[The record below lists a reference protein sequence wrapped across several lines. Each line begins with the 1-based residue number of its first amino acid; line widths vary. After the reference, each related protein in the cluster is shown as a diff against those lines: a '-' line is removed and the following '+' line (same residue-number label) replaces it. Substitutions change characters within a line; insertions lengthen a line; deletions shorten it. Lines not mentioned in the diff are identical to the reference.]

1 MKSKI
6 IYIILIFFF
15 YKNFLYAQ
23 DLYSFETKSIEI
35 IENGKLV
42 KAKQGKAISTDKDI
56 EIIADNFQYSKTS
69 KKLEIKGNAVIL
81 INSTNL
87 RIEFDEGF
95 INQNNLLFKSQE
107 EVKLNYLSQNIQI
120 KSKSISFNRKDK
132 IIESNNKSTISDK
145 FGNKSTVDIFKYD
158 LNKNLLK
165 IKNLDFYDKDQNNFK
180 LEIAYINT
188 ETNNLYGKDVIVN
201 LNDKN
206 LKINKNNDPRLRG
219 NSVENNNEFTI
230 IKKGI
235 FTNCKKTDDCPP
247 WEISAETIL
256 HDKKKKIIKY
266 ENALLKIY
274 DRPLLFLPKFN
285 HPDPTV
291 ERQSGFLT
299 PSLNSSS
306 NQKNFLMLPYYYVI
320 SDNKDATFS
329 SRLYNNE
336 EILLQTEYRQ
346 ANNKSNHISD
356 FSFKIDDNKKL
367 KNHFFYN
374 YNRKFD
380 FDNFVTNDLSLKI
393 QTVSKDTYIK
403 KNKIE
408 SDLIESDNILENSVK
423 ITLEKNNS
431 LTSFETLMFED
442 LNKSE
447 SDRYEYILPKID
459 FNKKFTN
466 IDKFDG
472 DFIFDTQIMGNYY
485 GTNVVEKTNINNF
498 LFRSTPNISKQGFLN
513 DYKILIKN
521 SNTDAKNSNSYKNT
535 ESSYLSGLVQFNSSL
550 PLRKE
555 TEKYEKILNPKL
567 SLRMAP
573 RYTKD
578 HRSEYTKIDVNNIYS
593 LNRIQKKE
601 IIEGDFSLTY
611 GNEFSINDKKNY
623 SNIFNF
629 KLANNLRFRDNDDL
643 TSSSQLGKKMSSI
656 LTEVSYK
663 PIDFIDLK
671 YNSSIKN
678 NLSDI
683 NYEHLITE
691 FNLGNILGMSF
702 DYFNQNDKPG
712 VKESYLANKAELKFD
727 NNNKILFSTRRN
739 KNINLTEYY
748 NLAYQYEND
757 CLTASVEYNR
767 EFYKDRDIKPNN
779 TLFFKLS
786 IIPTGINNYSNLS
799 N

>member
-1 MKSKI
+1 MKSKVLFLV
-6 IYIILIFFF
+6 LIFFF

-23 DLYSFETKSIEI
+23 ELYSFETKSIEI
-35 IENGKLV
+35 VENGELINA
-42 KAKQGKAISTDKDI
+42 AKGKAISDDKDI
-56 EIIADNFQYSKTS
+56 EIIADNFQYSKIS
-69 KKLEIKGNAVIL
+69 EKLDIKGNATIL
-81 INSTNL
+81 IKSTNL
-87 RIEFDEGF
+87 KIEFDEGQ
-95 INQNNLLFKSQE
+95 IDKNYLVFKSKE
-107 EVKLNYLSQNIQI
+107 EVKLNYFDQNIQV
-120 KSKSISFNRKDK
+120 KSKTISFNKENK
-132 IIESNNKSTISDK
+132 IIESKNKSTITDK
-145 FGNKSTVDIFKYD
+145 FGNRSVVDSFKYELKKD
-158 LNKNLLK
+158 LLK
-165 IKNLDFYDKDQNNFK
+165 FKNLDFYDKQKNNFK
-180 LEIAYINT
+180 LKIAYINT
-188 ETNNLYGKDVIVN
+188 ETNNLYGKDVVVN
-201 LNDKN
+201 LNQND
-206 LKINKNNDPRLRG
+206 LKINENNDPRLKG
-219 NSVENNNEFTI
+219 NSIENNDDFTI

-247 WEISAETIL
+247 WEISAKTIL
-256 HDKKKKIIKY
+256 HDKKRKIIKY
-266 ENALLKIY
+266 EDALLKIY
-274 DRPLLFLPKFN
+274 DRPLLYLPKFN

-299 PSLNSSS
+299 PSINSSS
-306 NQKNFLMLPYYYVI
+306 AQKNFLMLPYYYVI

-346 ANNKSNHISD
+346 VNDKTNHISD
-356 FSFKIDDNKKL
+356 FSFKIDNNKKF

-380 FDNFVTNDLSLKI
+380 FDNFIKNDLFLKI

-408 SDLIESDNILENSVK
+408 SELIESDNILENSAK
-423 ITLEKNNS
+423 LILENDS
-431 LTSFETLMFED
+431 TLTSFETIMYED
-442 LNKSE
+442 LNKNE

-459 FNKKFTN
+459 FSKKFTN
-466 IDKFDG
+466 LDKFSG
-472 DFIFDTQIMGNYY
+472 DFIVDTQIMGNYY
-485 GTNVVEKTNINNF
+485 GTNVVEKTNINNI
-498 LFRSTPNISKQGFLN
+498 LYRSNPKISKKGFYS

-535 ESSYLSGLVQFNSSL
+535 ENIYLSGLVQLNTSM
-550 PLRKE
+550 PLKKE
-555 TEKYEKILNPKL
+555 SKNYEKILNPKL

-573 RYTKD
+573 NYTKD

-611 GNEFSINDKKNY
+611 GNEFSINNKENY

-629 KLANNLRFRDNDDL
+629 KIANNLRFRENDDL
-643 TSSSQLGKKMSSI
+643 TNSSQLDQKVSSI
-656 LTEVSYK
+656 LNEVSYK
-663 PIDFIDLK
+663 PNDFIDLK

-678 NLSDI
+678 NLSDF
-683 NYEHLITE
+683 NYENLITE
-691 FNLGNILGMSF
+691 FKLGNILGISF

-712 VKESYLANKAELKFD
+712 IKESYLANKAELQF
-727 NNNKILFSTRRN
+727 NNENKLSFSTRRN

-757 CLTASVEYNR
+757 CLSASIEYNR

-779 TLFFKLS
+779 SLFFKLS
-786 IIPTGINNYSNLS
+786 IIPTGSNSYSNLS